1 MKCVVNIECSST
13 EELMQV
19 AAKLASPRELNIQFN
34 GNAAPIQTAV
44 NAPEQT
50 AKRPAEAENP
60 GTDKVPETAKKA
72 PESAPVKPSEPE
84 QTVTLDTLRAIGR
97 EIAASAPGNGSKVK
111 SAMQEIAGV
120 SKFNEVP
127 VDKYAALAAR
137 LQKLKAEVDADAS

>member
-34 GNAAPIQTAV
+34 GNAAPIQTEV

-50 AKRPAEAENP
+50 DKKPAKAENTD
-60 GTDKVPETAKKA
+60 TDKVPETEKKA

-84 QTVTLDTLRAIGR
+84 QTVTLDTLRTIGR
-97 EIAASAPGNGSKVK
+97 EIAAAAPGNGAKVK
-111 SAMQEIAGV
+111 AAMQDVAGV
-120 SKFNEVP
+120 SKFSDVP
-127 VDKYAALAAR
+127 MDKYAALAAR
-137 LQKLKAEVDADAS
+137 LQKLKAEVDTDAS

>member
-34 GNAAPIQTAV
+34 GNGTPIQTEV
-44 NAPEQT
+44 NAPEKA
-50 AKRPAEAENP
+50 AKKPDEAEKP
-60 GTDKVPETAKKA
+60 DTDKVVEAEKKA

-84 QTVTLDTLRAIGR
+84 QTVTLDTLRTIGR
-97 EIAASAPGNGSKVK
+97 EIAAAAPGNGAKVK
-111 SAMQEIAGV
+111 AAMQDVAGV
-120 SKFNEVP
+120 SKFSDVP
-127 VDKYAALAAR
+127 KDKYDALAAR

>member
-34 GNAAPIQTAV
+34 GNAAPIQTEV
-44 NAPEQT
+44 KAPEQ
-50 AKRPAEAENP
+50 ADEKPAEAENT

-72 PESAPVKPSEPE
+72 PESAPVKASEPE
-84 QTVTLDTLRAIGR
+84 QTVTLDTLRTIGR

-111 SAMQEIAGV
+111 AAMQDVAGV
-120 SKFNEVP
+120 SKFSDVP
-127 VDKYAALAAR
+127 KDKYDALAAR
-137 LQKLKAEVDADAS
+137 LQKLKAEVDTDAA

>member
-34 GNAAPIQTAV
+34 GNAAPIQTEV
-44 NAPEQT
+44 NAPEQ
-50 AKRPAEAENP
+50 ADEKPAEAENT

-72 PESAPVKPSEPE
+72 PESAPVKASEPE
-84 QTVTLDTLRAIGR
+84 QTVTLGTLRAIGR

-111 SAMQEIAGV
+111 AAMQDVAGV
-120 SKFNEVP
+120 SKFSDVP
-127 VDKYAALAAR
+127 KDKYDALAAR
-137 LQKLKAEVDADAS
+137 LQKLKAEVDTDAA